1 MRVKVGVPM
10 APTYDEEHRIDVF
23 SGPSFKFE
31 RQGDRLT
38 VPILDWHRRW
48 SHSLALVAIV
58 GALAGLAAGLA
69 ANWQTGLWAGLVAG
83 LGVAGHVLE
92 DQLGYM
98 GSNLLWPLTRKRVPG
113 LRLIQ
118 SGDAIPNFLT
128 VWTAVAMILFNLDRF
143 SATPR
148 LDPAGFLLAA
158 VALPLVTLGGVYTLR
173 KVQSRSGQTSPEARR
188 QADIIAE
195 AEEPEIA

>member
-1 MRVKVGVPM
+1 M
-10 APTYDEEHRIDVF
+10 AQTYDAENRIDIF

-31 RQGDRLT
+31 RQGDRLY
-38 VPILDWHRRW
+38 VHFLDWHRRW
-48 SHSLALVAIV
+48 SHSLTLAVGVGIVMTILVGLVA
-58 GALAGLAAGLA
+58 
-69 ANWQTGLWAGLVAG
+69 NWNVGLWAGLVTG
-83 LGVAGHVLE
+83 LGLIGHVLE

-113 LRLIQ
+113 LKLIQ

-148 LDPAGFLLAA
+148 LDPAGFLLAT
-158 VALPLVTLGGVYTLR
+158 VALPLVALGGVYTLR
-173 KVQSRSGQTSPEARR
+173 RAKSGPDQASPEIRR
-188 QADIIAE
+188 QEDLIAE
-195 AEEPEIA
+195 TEEPEIA